1 MSRNNSF
8 YTPRS
13 KPEVQNSFRKPTGR
27 PPTNKSNK
35 TTKSVGF
42 RLDHDWQSEKTQGQ
56 CLNEML
62 QHEVLA
68 DVEFVVG
75 GGKKTEVI
83 KAHKVILASRS
94 AAFFTM
100 FMRDERKDCGQII
113 VDDIEPTAFKTI
125 LRYIYTDQAEVTT
138 KTATALLH
146 AARKYQLG
154 ALTRLCSQK
163 LAAGVATD
171 TVCALLEQAHH
182 FRDEELKKTCLNYI
196 YENANAVLTSPEFE
210 KICDRCLAT
219 VLAAD
224 ELRADESVVYKAAV
238 TWATKACK
246 KQRLPVNGDN
256 LNRVLGNNKFLIRF
270 PVLDIDFFSKNVAN
284 QGLLSK
290 DETIAVFQYLHSR
303 TSPNVANFI
312 TRRRAMTRAYR
323 FDITSGAW
331 NVGNYYCDAI
341 QFQCSNQVVLDGVVV
356 YSCYVGEASYDV
368 SVRVLSE
375 KLELII
381 KHDVTIETMSQVET
395 YDVLFHN
402 GLTLKPMTWYTI
414 ALYMDGPQTKRG
426 VCGKSMVYCEKV
438 QFFFKTSIVAQNCT
452 TEREGQIPGIIFH

>member
-83 KAHKVILASRS
+83 KAHKVHIHGPSGS
-94 AAFFTM
+94 DDKDGDGIAA
-100 FMRDERKDCGQII
+100 CGPEIPAWRPNEALQP
-113 VDDIEPTAFKTI
+113 EAGGRGRH
-125 LRYIYTDQAEVTT
+125 RY
-138 KTATALLH
+138 
-146 AARKYQLG
+146 R
-154 ALTRLCSQK
+154 
-163 LAAGVATD
+163 
-171 TVCALLEQAHH
+171 
-182 FRDEELKKTCLNYI
+182 KTCLNYI